1 LGSLNAIPTI
11 RPAVLPFYGVVTGPE
26 LEVVDQLQKLIKGA
40 PRNVQELPGN
50 WFPRSLT
57 SDELYSFLLHA
68 GQAACF
74 ETSPLNMFMPFSAP
88 SQILFSS
95 VFCDVSQ
102 LGWRTKWQS
111 PLLAS
116 MTSGA
121 WDLDLLICC
130 GDNDDDDH
138 DHEVLIHDR
147 MLQLGLGLLI
157 VEATRRKSRC
167 QPKASW
173 GS

>member
-1 LGSLNAIPTI
+1 MWNKLGSLNAIPTI

-50 WFPRSLT
+50 WFPRFLT
-57 SDELYSFLLHA
+57 SDELYSFL
-68 GQAACF
+68 
-74 ETSPLNMFMPFSAP
+74 FMPFSAP

-95 VFCDVSQ
+95 VFCYVSQ